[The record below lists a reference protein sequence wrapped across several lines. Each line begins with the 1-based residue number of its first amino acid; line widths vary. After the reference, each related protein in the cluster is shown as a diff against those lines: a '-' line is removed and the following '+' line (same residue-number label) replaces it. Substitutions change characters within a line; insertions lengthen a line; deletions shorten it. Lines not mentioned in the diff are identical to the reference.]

1 MKVFFEPRSV
11 VLIGVTRQTGPGAFN
26 NLEMLRRYGY
36 SGKIFLV
43 HPQVQE
49 ILGQKTFPRVA
60 DLPEPPELAVISLGR
75 DRVLPV
81 FRDCLNRGIRRL
93 VVISQGFADADQ
105 RGGVLQEEMVELAHK
120 HGARVV
126 GPNTM
131 GVVNAFSGFSSAF
144 IDIPRELA
152 PPPLTL
158 VLQSGVFQAGYP
170 SFTWRLGKSIDI
182 GNGCDVDF
190 VDLLEFLEND
200 PQTQIIMLHMEGLK
214 RGREFLKIAA
224 RVAPQKP
231 ILVLK
236 TGRSLAG
243 AQAALSHTG
252 SLVGEDAIFDLA
264 FAQAGLVRVRNLV
277 ELRAAAKAFLHFRPM
292 AGPRLGMVTAAGAFG
307 TMAAD
312 ACADYGL
319 ELAPFPERIRGE
331 LEDPHIPWHHLRN
344 PVDIWPLGMVAGSFS
359 RVFAKAAEGLLRDE
373 QVDAVLGVAP
383 SWGSP
388 LHADIDMMAAVRKIQ
403 GANPCQKPLALCP
416 YGDDTWRASRA
427 LDQEPGV
434 ACFDT
439 LDEAILGL
447 AATWRWRRMAGGLQA
462 EPGELAAQAGRPAPP
477 ALPSELPPYPRRQV
491 VVGGLEADRK
501 RAPGRRPPLS
511 TSSSPILVG
520 EESLTLL
527 GRYGI
532 PLVPGRL
539 AQKEEEAL
547 DAAREFGFPV
557 VLKIISPQWLHKSDL
572 GGVRLHLGSEAAV
585 SLAFQEML
593 ALFAQRTPKAELQGV
608 LVQKQVKGTELL
620 FGIKLDPQ
628 FGPVLVAGMGGIY
641 TEIFQDVARA
651 FAPVNRRMAAAMLQ
665 SLRIYP
671 ILRGVRG
678 QAGVALSG
686 LEDIILSLS
695 RLSLDYPE
703 IEEMDLNPV
712 VADAQGCWCVDCRV
726 VVREKK

>member
-1 MKVFFEPRSV
+1 MKIFFEPRSV

-26 NLEMLRRYGY
+26 NLETLQRYGY

-60 DLPEPPELAVISLGR
+60 DLPETPELAVISLGR

-81 FRDCLNRGIRRL
+81 FRECLHRGIKRL

-105 RGGVLQEEMVELAHK
+105 RGSALQEEMVELAHK
-120 HGARVV
+120 QGARVV

-144 IDIPRELA
+144 IDIPREMA

-170 SFTWRLGKSIDI
+170 TFTWRLGKSIDI

-200 PQTQIIMLHMEGLK
+200 PQTQIIMLHLEGLK
-214 RGREFLKIAA
+214 RGREFLKVAA

-236 TGRSLAG
+236 TGRSPG
-243 AQAALSHTG
+243 GGQAALSHTG

-264 FAQAGLVRVRNLV
+264 FAQAGLIRVRNLV

-307 TMAAD
+307 TLAAD

-319 ELAPFPERIRGE
+319 ELAPFPEQLRGE

-344 PVDIWPLGMVAGSFS
+344 PVDIWPLGMVAGSFA
-359 RVFAKAAEGLLRDE
+359 RVFAKAAGGLLRDE
-373 QVDAVLGVAP
+373 QVDAVLGAVP
-383 SWGSP
+383 SLGSP
-388 LHADIDMMAAVRKIQ
+388 LHADIDMVAAVRKIQ
-403 GANPCQKPLALCP
+403 AANPCQKPLALCP
-416 YGDDTWRASRA
+416 YGDDASRQSRA

-447 AATWRWRRMAGGLQA
+447 AATWRWRRMAGGLQV

-477 ALPSELPPYPRRQV
+477 APPSEIPPCP
-491 VVGGLEADRK
+491 
-501 RAPGRRPPLS
+501 RPPLS

-520 EESLTLL
+520 EEALTLL

-539 AQKEEEAL
+539 AQREEEAL
-547 DAAREFGFPV
+547 DAALEFGFPV

-572 GGVRLHLGSEAAV
+572 GGVRLHLGDEAAV
-585 SLAFQEML
+585 RLAYQEML
-593 ALFAQRTPKAELQGV
+593 ALFAHRTPKGELQGV

-628 FGPVLVAGMGGIY
+628 FGPVLVAGLGGIY
-641 TEIFQDVARA
+641 TEILEDVARA
-651 FAPVNRRMAAAMLQ
+651 LAPVNQRTAAAMLQ

-678 QAGVALSG
+678 QAGVALPC
-686 LEDIILSLS
+686 LEEIILSLS

-703 IEEMDLNPV
+703 IEELDLNPV
-712 VADAQGCWCVDCRV
+712 VADAPGCWCVDCRV
-726 VVREKK
+726 VVGAKK